1 MALNVTIRSNPLG
14 VSTRSTVVNPKTI
27 GPQGPQGFQGP
38 QGLKG
43 STGADSVVQ
52 GPQGFQGDVGP
63 QGFQGNTGAQGAQ
76 GFQGNVGPQGF
87 QGFQGDVG
95 PQGFQGNVGPQG
107 FQGNVGPQG
116 FQGNTGA
123 QGFQGFQG
131 DVGPQGFQG
140 ATGSDST
147 VQGPQGPQGN
157 DGSAGQN
164 GTNVITL
171 TMGDGINL
179 IQTGSIAY
187 TPPLPYATTIQS
199 WTISEATPNPISTT
213 TVIDVRKST
222 VGTYPTASSIAAS
235 AKPTLTA
242 QKISSDATLTGWSK
256 SLVIGDILQFVVE
269 SNSAAK
275 KIILAIKT
283 EK

>member
-1 MALNVTIRSNPLG
+1 VD
-14 VSTRSTVVNPKTI
+14 STVA
-27 GPQGPQGFQGP
+27 GPQGFQGY
-38 QGLKG
+38 
-43 STGADSVVQ
+43 Q
-52 GPQGFQGDVGP
+52 GPQGFP
-63 QGFQGNTGAQGAQ
+63 
-76 GFQGNVGPQGF
+76 
-87 QGFQGDVG
+87 
-95 PQGFQGNVGPQG
+95 
-107 FQGNVGPQG
+107 
-116 FQGNTGA
+116 
-123 QGFQGFQG
+123 
-131 DVGPQGFQG
+131 G
-140 ATGSDST
+140 ATGADSS
-147 VQGPQGPQGN
+147 VAGPQGPQGN
-157 DGSAGQN
+157 DGQN

-179 IQTGSIAY
+179 IQNGSIAY

-222 VGTYPTASSIAAS
+222 VGTYPTTSSIAAS

-242 QKISSDATLTGWSK
+242 QKINSDATLTGWSK

-269 SNSAAK
+269 SNSSAK